1 MRNLLAATAALTLL
15 VCGVAD
21 ARSARFNV
29 TMKGSY
35 SSTSTGTESGCFSVD
50 ANDNVT
56 QLPPQSGNASER
68 DSLASTRS
76 YGVVVTSLFGEPPSV
91 GPLKLNRLLPL
102 RVTATRTSSL
112 GDHGSARGCRPNSG
126 VGDPTP
132 DCGTKVRTYPVS
144 VFGAPRQRVFGYQFI
159 RSNAYTTQPPDPFLG
174 CSLSIAQGWYGSLLE
189 HPLARVSASRLFNPR
204 VHTIVLIGKSS
215 GRRTRTEGEVS
226 GTATFSERYTLTL
239 KRRG

>member
-56 QLPPQSGNASER
+56 QLPPQSGTASER

>member
-1 MRNLLAATAALTLL
+1 MRKLLAATAASMLL

-35 SSTSTGTESGCFSVD
+35 STTGTGTESGCFSVD
-50 ANDNVT
+50 ANDKVT
-56 QLPPQSGNASER
+56 QLPPQSGNASEN
-68 DSLASTRS
+68 DSIASTRS

-132 DCGTKVRTYPVS
+132 DCGTKVRTYPAS

-159 RSNAYTTQPPDPFLG
+159 RNNAFITQPPDPFLG
-174 CSLSIAQGWYGSLLE
+174 CSLSIAQQWYGSLLE

-204 VHTIVLIGKSS
+204 VHTIVLTGKRS

-226 GTATFSERYTLTL
+226 GTATFSERFTLTL
-239 KRRG
+239 KRRR

>member
-15 VCGVAD
+15 ACGVAD

-35 SSTSTGTESGCFSVD
+35 SSTATGTESGCFSVD

-68 DSLASTRS
+68 DSIASTRS

-112 GDHGSARGCRPNSG
+112 GDHGSAKGCRPNSG

-174 CSLSIAQGWYGSLLE
+174 CSLSIAQGWYGSFLE

-204 VHTIVLIGKSS
+204 VHTIVLTGKSS